1 MARSASTERSWES
14 TSAARSAMPP
24 VMYASR
30 ACWASRPSVR
40 LISVCTSAS
49 EAAAWRRFSRAV
61 ASRLRACSRRASARE
76 TSSLALVSAIDRA
89 LASARASRSTP
100 SMLLSWSWVRERS
113 SCSSSAMA
121 RSGTNDV
128 AAAKVASTASRVRA
142 RRDKGAS
149 LGGGSHCC
157 RFARERRM
165 SMGDHDPPTCPRRK
179 STAHNLGVSEGA
191 PWPLSV
197 PADRDERSR
206 LLGPWSTPGW
216 WTPPGRGPNSSC
228 SPTTPRPWTCARSPA
243 TGTTSWAPCSLS
255 RPGSTSTAATPKWSC
270 ASTRPTPSASSR
282 TATPT
287 PSATSTSQT
296 AGRRSPLR
304 PGRIAEA
311 AALERELSV
320 AGSLPQAAGRLVESW
335 PDEPADHDCRRNAGT
350 RELQCR
356 GGTLQLSPAGEGVVD
371 QQYPAPVEAGGH
383 LEGVVAGRKVPCRSS
398 TCNQQLFVV
407 AGHARHHAD
416 GPHEWMTTRTAFARR
431 HGRDRFPMADALAVL
446 VDESREQRRDSRKKS
461 RPEFLGTVLVAA
473 EEVVDVHQGG
483 SVQAELHRRIEELVD
498 GFDDGGARPLR
509 ISLRPLL
516 LQDERAQEEQA
527 FAVVQTQPGLE
538 ARATLAAGLH
548 HHRAERDPAGH
559 DVSHGNVTRVGGA
572 SGQNWETSAPC
583 WRTRVARS
591 WFAGG
596 YSRRRSPTPPIPGS
610 ARRSVRPHPIR
621 PRRRD

>member
-113 SCSSSAMA
+113 SCS
-121 RSGTNDV
+121 
-128 AAAKVASTASRVRA
+128 
-142 RRDKGAS
+142 
-149 LGGGSHCC
+149 
-157 RFARERRM
+157 
-165 SMGDHDPPTCPRRK
+165 
-179 STAHNLGVSEGA
+179 
-191 PWPLSV
+191 
-197 PADRDERSR
+197 
-206 LLGPWSTPGW
+206 
-216 WTPPGRGPNSSC
+216 
-228 SPTTPRPWTCARSPA
+228 PTTPRPWTCARSPA

-270 ASTRPTPSASSR
+270 
-282 TATPT
+282 
-287 PSATSTSQT
+287 
-296 AGRRSPLR
+296 
-304 PGRIAEA
+304 
-311 AALERELSV
+311 
-320 AGSLPQAAGRLVESW
+320 
-335 PDEPADHDCRRNAGT
+335 
-350 RELQCR
+350 
-356 GGTLQLSPAGEGVVD
+356 GTLQLSPAGEGVVD

-383 LEGVVAGRKVPCRSS
+383 LEGVVAVRKVPCRSS
-398 TCNQQLFVV
+398 TSNQLLFVV

-473 EEVVDVHQGG
+473 EEVMDGHQGG

-516 LQDERAQEEQA
+516 LQDE
-527 FAVVQTQPGLE
+527 
-538 ARATLAAGLH
+538 
-548 HHRAERDPAGH
+548 
-559 DVSHGNVTRVGGA
+559 
-572 SGQNWETSAPC
+572 
-583 WRTRVARS
+583 
-591 WFAGG
+591 
-596 YSRRRSPTPPIPGS
+596 
-610 ARRSVRPHPIR
+610 
-621 PRRRD
+621 

>member
-24 VMYASR
+24 VMSASR

-113 SCSSSAMA
+113 SCLSSAMA

-128 AAAKVASTASRVRA
+128 AAAQVASTASRVRA

-149 LGGGSHCC
+149 LGGGRHSC

-179 STAHNLGVSEGA
+179 STAHNLCVSDGA

-206 LLGPWSTPGW
+206 LLGHWSTPGW

-255 RPGSTSTAATPKWSC
+255 RPGSTSIAATPKWSC
-270 ASTRPTPSASSR
+270 
-282 TATPT
+282 
-287 PSATSTSQT
+287 
-296 AGRRSPLR
+296 
-304 PGRIAEA
+304 
-311 AALERELSV
+311 
-320 AGSLPQAAGRLVESW
+320 
-335 PDEPADHDCRRNAGT
+335 
-350 RELQCR
+350 
-356 GGTLQLSPAGEGVVD
+356 GTLQLSPAGEGVVD

-383 LEGVVAGRKVPCRSS
+383 REGVVAGRKVPCRSS

-473 EEVVDVHQGG
+473 EEVVDGHQGG

-516 LQDERAQEEQA
+516 LQDE
-527 FAVVQTQPGLE
+527 
-538 ARATLAAGLH
+538 
-548 HHRAERDPAGH
+548 
-559 DVSHGNVTRVGGA
+559 
-572 SGQNWETSAPC
+572 
-583 WRTRVARS
+583 
-591 WFAGG
+591 
-596 YSRRRSPTPPIPGS
+596 
-610 ARRSVRPHPIR
+610 
-621 PRRRD
+621 